1 MSKIDR
7 TSGKKP
13 YRRNAKSPK
22 NSTLNFSVKKASKTN
37 VSSLGVDE
45 SGSGS
50 VTPAIKTSAGMIN
63 I

>member
-37 VSSLGVDE
+37 VGSLGVDE